1 MVVAVMKKDD
11 TAPTAKRSIED
22 AWVTC
27 IYIHSTP
34 RHTHSVPEAYNP
46 GCGLLSGLTS
56 HILVAKTNPW
66 EEAKL
71 VECAHLPG
79 LVPQSSTHLSY
90 FTLVLRATKALRS

>member
-1 MVVAVMKKDD
+1 MHGLLI
-11 TAPTAKRSIED
+11 SI
-22 AWVTC
+22 
-27 IYIHSTP
+27 YTP
-34 RHTHSVPEAYNP
+34 RRATHSIPEAYNP
-46 GCGLLSGLTS
+46 DYWHLSGLTS
-56 HILVAKTNPW
+56 HMSVAKTNPW